1 LTRANG
7 SAALFGRDGRAA
19 MEKGVP
25 PLFLL
30 VSSEQKRIFRRHRGG
45 LSVGWGL
52 STTYNLRKE
61 PTAMPG
67 RHLTLVE
74 RVKIQ
79 TYGEQEMS
87 PTMIALNLGRSVTTI
102 ERELKRNRTAHGYD
116 AERAQRMY
124 TQRRQPCRPANKLD
138 YRPLRAYVIEK
149 IRDEEWTPEQVAGRL
164 PIDHPGDPRMRVSH
178 EAIYQAIYAQDR
190 LRFLIAFL
198 PQARPK
204 RRKRGQGKTRRGPSI
219 PNRVGIDQR
228 PKEVDTRTTHGH
240 WEGDT
245 VIGKNN
251 DGFIVTLVERTS
263 RLLHAVKT
271 QTQKACEVAQAVIET
286 LLDRPPSWLKTLTFD
301 NGSEF
306 AHHERMAE
314 ALPLDVYFADPY
326 ASYQRGT
333 NENTNGLIRRYLPK
347 GRSFADLTQT
357 QLDSIVDQI
366 NNRPRKCLG
375 YRTPNE
381 VFQQLRHQRLLAL
394 GS

>member
-1 LTRANG
+1 
-7 SAALFGRDGRAA
+7 
-19 MEKGVP
+19 
-25 PLFLL
+25 
-30 VSSEQKRIFRRHRGG
+30 
-45 LSVGWGL
+45 
-52 STTYNLRKE
+52 
-61 PTAMPG
+61 MPG
-67 RHLTLVE
+67 PHLTLVE

-79 TYGEQEMS
+79 TYREQEMS
-87 PTMIALNLGRSVTTI
+87 PTRIALNLGRSVTTI
-102 ERELKRNRTAHGYD
+102 RRELERNRTARGYD
-116 AERAQRMY
+116 AEQAQRMY

-138 YRPLRAYVIEK
+138 YEPLRAYVIEK

-164 PIDHPGDPRMRVSH
+164 PVDCPDDPRMRVSH
-178 EAIYQAIYAQDR
+178 EAIYQAIYAQDS

-204 RRKRGQGKTRRGPSI
+204 RRQRGQGKTRRGPSI

-263 RLLHAVKT
+263 RLLYAVKT
-271 QTQKACEVAQAVIET
+271 QTKNACEVAQAVIDI
-286 LLDRPPSWLKTLTFD
+286 LLDRPASWLKTLTLD
-301 NGSEF
+301 NGTEF
-306 AHHERMAE
+306 AHHERIAE
-314 ALPLDVYFADPY
+314 ALPLNVYFADPY

-347 GRSFADLTQT
+347 GRTFADLTQRR
-357 QLDSIVDQI
+357 LDSIVDQI

-381 VFQQLRHQRLLAL
+381 VFLQVRLQRLLAL

>member
-1 LTRANG
+1 
-7 SAALFGRDGRAA
+7 
-19 MEKGVP
+19 
-25 PLFLL
+25 
-30 VSSEQKRIFRRHRGG
+30 
-45 LSVGWGL
+45 
-52 STTYNLRKE
+52 
-61 PTAMPG
+61 MPG
-67 RHLTLVE
+67 HHLTLVE

-79 TYGEQEMS
+79 TYREQEMS
-87 PTMIALNLGRSVTTI
+87 PTRIALNLGRSVTTI
-102 ERELKRNRTAHGYD
+102 RRELERNRTARGYD
-116 AERAQRMY
+116 AEQAQRRY
-124 TQRRQPCRPANKLD
+124 AQRRQPCRPANKLD
-138 YRPLRAYVIEK
+138 YEPLRAYVIEK

-164 PIDHPGDPRMRVSH
+164 PVDCPDDPRMRVSH
-178 EAIYQAIYAQDR
+178 EAIYQAIYAQDS

-228 PKEVDTRTTHGH
+228 PKEADTRTTHGH

-245 VIGKNN
+245 IIGKNN

-263 RLLHAVKT
+263 RLLYAVKT
-271 QTQKACEVAQAVIET
+271 QTKQACEVAQAVIET
-286 LLDRPPSWLKTLTFD
+286 LLDCPASWLKTLTFD
-301 NGSEF
+301 NGTEF
-306 AHHERMAE
+306 AHHQRISQ
-314 ALPLDVYFADPY
+314 ALPLNVYFADPY

-347 GRSFADLTQT
+347 GRTFADLTQR

-381 VFQQLRHQRLLAL
+381 VFQQVRLQRLLAL

>member
-1 LTRANG
+1 
-7 SAALFGRDGRAA
+7 
-19 MEKGVP
+19 
-25 PLFLL
+25 
-30 VSSEQKRIFRRHRGG
+30 
-45 LSVGWGL
+45 
-52 STTYNLRKE
+52 
-61 PTAMPG
+61 MPG
-67 RHLTLVE
+67 HHLTLVE

-79 TYGEQEMS
+79 TYREQEMS
-87 PTMIALNLGRSVTTI
+87 PTRIALNLGRSVTTI
-102 ERELKRNRTAHGYD
+102 RRELERNRTARGYD
-116 AERAQRMY
+116 AEQAQRRY
-124 TQRRQPCRPANKLD
+124 AQRRQPCRPANKLD
-138 YRPLRAYVIEK
+138 YEPLRAYVIEK

-164 PIDHPGDPRMRVSH
+164 PVDCPDDPRMRVSH
-178 EAIYQAIYAQDR
+178 EAIYQAIYAQDS

-228 PKEVDTRTTHGH
+228 PKEADTRTTHGH

-263 RLLHAVKT
+263 RLLYAVKT
-271 QTQKACEVAQAVIET
+271 QTKQACEVAQAVIET
-286 LLDRPPSWLKTLTFD
+286 LLDCPASWLKTLTFD
-301 NGSEF
+301 NGTEF
-306 AHHERMAE
+306 AHHQRISQ
-314 ALPLDVYFADPY
+314 ALPLNVYFADPY

-347 GRSFADLTQT
+347 GRTFADLTQR

-381 VFQQLRHQRLLAL
+381 VFQQVRLQRLLAL

>member
-1 LTRANG
+1 
-7 SAALFGRDGRAA
+7 
-19 MEKGVP
+19 
-25 PLFLL
+25 
-30 VSSEQKRIFRRHRGG
+30 
-45 LSVGWGL
+45 
-52 STTYNLRKE
+52 
-61 PTAMPG
+61 MPG

-79 TYGEQEMS
+79 TYREQEMS
-87 PTMIALNLGRSVTTI
+87 PTRIALNLGRSVTTI
-102 ERELKRNRTAHGYD
+102 RRELERNRTARGYD
-116 AERAQRMY
+116 AEQAQHMY

-138 YRPLRAYVIEK
+138 YEPLRTYVIEK
-149 IRDEEWTPEQVAGRL
+149 IRDQEWTPEQVAGRL
-164 PIDHPGDPRMRVSH
+164 PGDCPDDPRMRVSH
-178 EAIYQAIYAQDR
+178 EAIYQAIYAQDS

-228 PKEVDTRTTHGH
+228 PKEVDSRTTHGH

-245 VIGKNN
+245 VMGKNN

-263 RLLHAVKT
+263 RLLYAVKT
-271 QTQKACEVAQAVIET
+271 QTKQACEVAQAVIET
-286 LLDRPPSWLKTLTFD
+286 LLDCPASWLKTLTFD
-301 NGSEF
+301 NGTEF
-306 AHHERMAE
+306 AHHERIAE

-347 GRSFADLTQT
+347 GSSFVALTQR
-357 QLDSIVDQI
+357 QLDSIVEQI

-381 VFQQLRHQRLLAL
+381 VFQQLRQQRLLAL
-394 GS
+394 RS

>member
-1 LTRANG
+1 
-7 SAALFGRDGRAA
+7 
-19 MEKGVP
+19 
-25 PLFLL
+25 
-30 VSSEQKRIFRRHRGG
+30 
-45 LSVGWGL
+45 
-52 STTYNLRKE
+52 
-61 PTAMPG
+61 MPG
-67 RHLTLVE
+67 HHLTLVE

-79 TYGEQEMS
+79 TYREQEMS
-87 PTMIALNLGRSVTTI
+87 PTRIALNLGRSVTTI
-102 ERELKRNRTAHGYD
+102 RRELERNRTARGYD
-116 AERAQRMY
+116 AEQAQSRY
-124 TQRRQPCRPANKLD
+124 TQRRQPCRPAIKLD
-138 YRPLRAYVIEK
+138 YEPLRAYVIKK

-164 PIDHPGDPRMRVSH
+164 PVDCPDDPRMRVSH
-178 EAIYQAIYAQDR
+178 EAIYQAIYAQDS

-228 PKEVDTRTTHGH
+228 PAEVDSRTTHGH

-245 VIGKNN
+245 VMGKNN

-263 RLLHAVKT
+263 RLLCAVKT
-271 QTQKACEVAQAVIET
+271 QTKKACEVAQAVIDT
-286 LLDRPPSWLKTLTFD
+286 LLDRPASWLKTLTFD
-301 NGSEF
+301 NGTEF
-306 AHHERMAE
+306 AHHERIAE
-314 ALPLDVYFADPY
+314 ALPLNVYFADPY

-347 GRSFADLTQT
+347 GRSFADLTQR

-366 NNRPRKCLG
+366 NNRPRKCLE

-394 GS
+394 RS

>member
-1 LTRANG
+1 
-7 SAALFGRDGRAA
+7 
-19 MEKGVP
+19 
-25 PLFLL
+25 
-30 VSSEQKRIFRRHRGG
+30 
-45 LSVGWGL
+45 
-52 STTYNLRKE
+52 
-61 PTAMPG
+61 MPG
-67 RHLTLVE
+67 HHLTLVE

-79 TYGEQEMS
+79 TYREQEMS
-87 PTMIALNLGRSVTTI
+87 PTRIALNLGRSVTTI
-102 ERELKRNRTAHGYD
+102 RRELERNRTARGYD
-116 AERAQRMY
+116 AEQAQRRY
-124 TQRRQPCRPANKLD
+124 AQRRQPCRPANKLD
-138 YRPLRAYVIEK
+138 YEPLRAYVIEK

-164 PIDHPGDPRMRVSH
+164 PVDCPDDPRMRVSH
-178 EAIYQAIYAQDR
+178 EAIYQAIYAQDS

-228 PKEVDTRTTHGH
+228 PKEADTRTTHGH

-263 RLLHAVKT
+263 RLLYAVKT
-271 QTQKACEVAQAVIET
+271 QTKQACEVAQAVIET
-286 LLDRPPSWLKTLTFD
+286 LLDRPASWLKTLTFD
-301 NGSEF
+301 NGTEF
-306 AHHERMAE
+306 AHHQRISQ
-314 ALPLDVYFADPY
+314 ALPLNVYFADPY

-347 GRSFADLTQT
+347 GRTFADLTQR

-381 VFQQLRHQRLLAL
+381 VFQQVRLQRLLAL